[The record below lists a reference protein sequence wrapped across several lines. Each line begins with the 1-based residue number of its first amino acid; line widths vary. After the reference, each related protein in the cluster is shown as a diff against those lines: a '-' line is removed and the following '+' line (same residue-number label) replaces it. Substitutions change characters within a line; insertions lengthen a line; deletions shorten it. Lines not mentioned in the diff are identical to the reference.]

1 MPVTKTTYQRLLL
14 AAMLAAPLAAS
25 GAGEALH
32 IIDPYVRAV
41 PASQEQTAAY
51 MTLRNTGPK
60 TVTLTQAASP
70 AARAVELHTV
80 MEEGGVKKMRPV
92 AKIDVPAGGETQLKP
107 GGLHIMLIGLK
118 QPLAEGAKVALT
130 LTFADGS
137 RRELTAP
144 VKAIG
149 STMPTMRHGH

>member
-1 MPVTKTTYQRLLL
+1 MTKTTYQRLLL
-14 AAMLAAPLAAS
+14 AAMLTAPLLAI

-32 IIDPYVRAV
+32 IVDPYVRAV

-51 MTLRNTGPK
+51 MLLRNSGAK
-60 TVTLTQAASP
+60 TVTLVQAASP

-80 MEEGGVKKMRPV
+80 VDEGGVKKMRPV
-92 AKIDVPAGGETQLKP
+92 AKIDVPAGGETRLQP

-118 QPLAEGAKVALT
+118 RPLAEGSNVALT

-144 VKAIG
+144 VKAID
-149 STMPTMRHGH
+149 STMPAMHHGH

>member
-1 MPVTKTTYQRLLL
+1 MTSTTRHRLVL
-14 AAMLAAPLAAS
+14 AAVLAAPLAAS

-51 MTLRNTGPK
+51 MTLRNNGAT
-60 TVTLTQAASP
+60 TVTLVQAASP

-80 MEEGGVKKMRPV
+80 MDEGGVKKMRPV

-118 QPLAEGAKVALT
+118 RPLTEGASVPLT
-130 LTFADGS
+130 LTFADGT
-137 RRELTAP
+137 RREIRAP
-144 VKAIG
+144 VRVIG
-149 STMPTMRHGH
+149 AAAPAQHHGH

>member
-1 MPVTKTTYQRLLL
+1 MTSTTRQRLVL
-14 AAMLAAPLAAS
+14 AAVLAAPLAAS

-32 IIDPYVRAV
+32 IVDPYVRAV

-51 MTLRNTGPK
+51 MTLRNNGAT
-60 TVTLTQAASP
+60 TVTLVQAASP

-80 MEEGGVKKMRPV
+80 VDEGGVKKMRPV
-92 AKIDVPAGGETQLKP
+92 AKIDVPAGGETRLQP

-118 QPLAEGAKVALT
+118 QPLAEGANVALT
-130 LTFADGS
+130 LGFADGS

-144 VKAIG
+144 VKAVG